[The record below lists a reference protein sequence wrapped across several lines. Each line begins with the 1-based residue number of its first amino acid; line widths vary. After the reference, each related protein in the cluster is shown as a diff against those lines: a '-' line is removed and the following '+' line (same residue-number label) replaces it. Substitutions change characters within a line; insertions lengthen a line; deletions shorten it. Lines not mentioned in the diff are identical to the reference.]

1 MSSGSVS
8 HTRDTCT
15 SDPTS
20 SYFLGDQNRPFLV
33 IDTPG
38 FGDNDDDMA
47 NQYTQN
53 IVNKLRDDVEWAHL
67 FLIALKGS
75 DFRFNSA

>member
-1 MSSGSVS
+1 MSSGEKS
-8 HTRDTCT
+8 HTQETCT
-15 SDPTS
+15 EKGN
-20 SYFLGDQNRPFLV
+20 FLGNPNKPFLV

-38 FGDNDDDMA
+38 FGANDDDDA

-53 IVNKLRDDVEWAHL
+53 IVNTLRDDVEWAHI

-75 DFRFNSA
+75 DERFNAG

>member
-1 MSSGSVS
+1 MSSGDKS

-15 SDPTS
+15 EKGN
-20 SYFLGDQNRPFLV
+20 FLGDSNKPFVV

-38 FGDNDDDMA
+38 FGDSNDNLA
-47 NQYTQN
+47 NNYTQN
-53 IVNKLRDDVEWAHL
+53 IVNTLRDDVEWAHI

-75 DFRFNSA
+75 DERFNAG